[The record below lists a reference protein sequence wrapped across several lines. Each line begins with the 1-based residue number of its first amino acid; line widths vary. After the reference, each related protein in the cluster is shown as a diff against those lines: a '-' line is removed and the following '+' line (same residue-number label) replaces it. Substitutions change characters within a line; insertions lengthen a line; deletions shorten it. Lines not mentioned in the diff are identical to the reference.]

1 MAAHQVHTLPKGDYV
16 KRYPAGAV
24 SFPQFPYPLPGKN
37 KRHPLALIA
46 NDTEKR
52 AAQAVQ
58 KRSKKKVVGN
68 DPVAGGGTLGS
79 IMVSLRHTEPFRGFF
94 I

>member
-16 KRYPAGAV
+16 KRYFTSAV

-46 NDTEKR
+46 HDTGKR

-58 KRSKKKVVGN
+58 KRGKKEVVGN
-68 DPVAGGGTLGS
+68 DPVAWGGTSGS
-79 IMVSLRHTEPFRGFF
+79 IMVSLRHTEPFRGFLC
-94 I
+94 

>member
-24 SFPQFPYPLPGKN
+24 SFPQLPNPLPGKN
-37 KRHPLALIA
+37 KRHPFALIA
-46 NDTEKR
+46 YDTEKR

-58 KRSKKKVVGN
+58 KRGKKEVVGN
-68 DPVAGGGTLGS
+68 DPVAGSGTLGS
-79 IMVSLRHTEPFRGFF
+79 IMVSLRHT
-94 I
+94 